1 MSSSER
7 ILASLL
13 KAHGINHI
21 VVAESARSSVLDR
34 MLRADEAYH
43 LYDARDERSAAYF
56 ALGVA
61 LESGTPAAVLCS
73 GLIGT
78 SNALPACAEAF
89 YQNVPLL
96 ILGEAKKEDR
106 EQIEVNFTAFGRV
119 TRSCTSLAG
128 KPEREQIVA
137 VNRAITDLTLFGT
150 GPCALTYTGADAA
163 DAEAE
168 IPAIPALVRGA
179 DEKEWEKYRGM
190 LESAPQVVVC
200 IGEDTHADPEKLR
213 AFAAEYGA
221 LLLTDG
227 IPASGMPEGGT
238 DVRTLEAGSVTLKDG
253 AVVLMFTDV
262 PTGNPEKAFAPGSGT
277 RVWNIG
283 PGGSFR
289 DRMGALSTVFAMEDD
304 DFLAAFP
311 ADGSSPKAAAAAQLS
326 TDGPAAELQAG
337 IGTLLQKTAALYHDG
352 VMMAS
357 NAVAACGASRAGW
370 AEDVRRP
377 GGILEN
383 SCTGN
388 ISLFLG
394 YLAGQG
400 GGGLLLLNEQE
411 FFQDMNALMLRDIT
425 QGTRIIV
432 FTCGAAEDEA
442 ARYSRQIREW
452 AVSAGFL
459 FAAASGTEEAEK
471 EIDTLISSSEG
482 PRVLHICI

>member
-7 ILASLL
+7 ILAFLL
-13 KAHGINHI
+13 KAHGIDHI
-21 VVAESARSSVLDR
+21 VVAESARSSALDR
-34 MLRADEAYH
+34 MLRADGTYH

-56 ALGVA
+56 ALGVV

-96 ILGEAKKEDR
+96 VLGESKKEDR

-128 KPEREQIVA
+128 KTEREQIVA
-137 VNRAITDLTLFGT
+137 VNRALTDLMLFGT
-150 GPCALTYTGADAA
+150 GPCALTYTGTDGT

-168 IPAIPALVRGA
+168 IPIIPAVVRGA

-190 LESAPQVVVC
+190 LQGAPQIVVC
-200 IGEDTHADPEKLR
+200 AGEDTHADPEKLR
-213 AFAAEYGA
+213 AFAAGYGA

-238 DVRTLEAGSVTLKDG
+238 DVRTLEAGALKLKDG

-262 PTGNPEKAFAPGSGT
+262 PTGNPEKAFSPAGRI

-289 DRMGALSTVFAMEDD
+289 DRLGALSAVFAMEDD
-304 DFLAAFP
+304 DFLNAFP
-311 ADGSSPKAAAAAQLS
+311 AEGNSAKTPGETPLSP
-326 TDGPAAELQAG
+326 DRPAAEPKAG
-337 IGTLLQKTAALYHDG
+337 IGALLTKIAAGYHDG
-352 VMMAS
+352 IMMAS
-357 NAVAACGASRAGW
+357 NAVAACGVSRAGW
-370 AEDVRRP
+370 ADDVRRP

-394 YLAGQG
+394 YLAGKG

-425 QGTRIIV
+425 QGTRIVV
-432 FTCGAAEDEA
+432 FTCGAAEEEA

-459 FAAASGTEEAEK
+459 FAAAAGTKEAEK
-471 EIDTLISSSEG
+471 EIDTLISSAEG